1 MEFRKII
8 DVEYREYDRVMLEK
22 SSEWLSDPEIKRL
35 TFAPDLTKESQEKWF
50 QSLKERTDYYI
61 CGVWRNDKPIG
72 VVGLKNITDTDAEVF
87 GYIGEKRYWG
97 KAVGVDM
104 MQVMLDKGRSLGLSS
119 IYAKIRIDN
128 LSSYKLHQRFGY
140 KKEFEDDF
148 SFTLRKDL

>member
-8 DVEYREYDRVMLEK
+8 DVEYREYDRVILEK

-35 TFAPDLTKESQEKWF
+35 TFAPDLTNESQEKWF

-61 CGVWRNDKPIG
+61 CGVWRNDNPIG

-87 GYIGEKRYWG
+87 GYIGEKKYWG

-148 SFTLRKDL
+148 SFTLRKNL